1 MKQIF
6 CNKCGK
12 QFDFWDEQ
20 EDYSIHTRIGYGSKY
35 DEEELRLDLC
45 IKCMENL
52 IDGCV
57 INPLTDYTEV
67 QA

>member
-1 MKQIF
+1 MKQMF

-12 QFDFWDEQ
+12 RFDFWDVQ
-20 EDYSIHTRIGYGSKY
+20 EEYHIHTRIGYGSIY
-35 DEEELRLDLC
+35 DGEDLELDLC
-45 IKCMENL
+45 IQCMDNL
-52 IDGCV
+52 IKECV